1 MPDARRAWLVSY
13 DIAEPRRLAR
23 VARMME
29 RHGIRLQYSVFL
41 VLMNAEELAGL
52 FEGLDTLID
61 STDDDIRFYP
71 IATIGRSDV
80 QGASLAPP
88 ELLPHHEAF
97 RQLRLPFGQ
106 NSIDAAAWTVTMP

>member
-1 MPDARRAWLVSY
+1 MPVAPRAWLVSY
-13 DIAEPRRLAR
+13 DIANPRRLAR

-29 RHGIRLQYSVFL
+29 RHGIRLQYSMFV
-41 VLMNAEELAGL
+41 VLMTAEELAGL

-61 STDDDIRFYP
+61 SADDDIRFYP
-71 IATIGRSDV
+71 IAAQGRSDV

-97 RQLRLPFGQ
+97 RQLRLPFDQ
-106 NSIDAAAWTVTMP
+106 SCIDVAA